1 MRTRKKQLLFVFCL
15 FLTLACSCVYAYRT
29 EETVLRGSLRT
40 EKVEIEL
47 DTKDAQEKNAR
58 PVMAGQTIRYQPEI
72 RAKGSAC
79 YVRLT
84 ADIRV
89 KEAEP
94 EATPALPRLKQNKGW
109 VKKGTCFY
117 YTKPLKRGE
126 TVSPFTEIQV
136 PGAWDAR
143 ISGFSVHL
151 TADAIQADSF
161 SPAFGSYAPWGSVEI
176 QQDKQ
181 ESCREY
187 RTAQK
192 TEPNSVIYRGNN
204 SFEVSA
210 DDLFAAFPSLSP
222 GDKVSAFVD
231 LKNETSE
238 PAQIEWKTK
247 VSGTELPGRI
257 RLSLFLGGSPFYQ
270 GSLAGSELK
279 EFQPLTTLKAGEKKR
294 LKYVLSLPAGLD
306 NSYSLETSS
315 IVWHLRAAE
324 SETPKP
330 VQTGD
335 PFPGYLALLAVLLSG
350 STLLFS
356 RRGKKGGDE

>member
-143 ISGFSVHL
+143 ISGLIPFPLLS
-151 TADAIQADSF
+151 AAMRPGAAWKSSRISR
-161 SPAFGSYAPWGSVEI
+161 SPAVSTALRRKQNLIPLSTAETI
-176 QQDKQ
+176 LLKCQQTICLRRFRRCLPETK
-181 ESCREY
+181 
-187 RTAQK
+187 
-192 TEPNSVIYRGNN
+192 
-204 SFEVSA
+204 
-210 DDLFAAFPSLSP
+210 FP
-222 GDKVSAFVD
+222 
-231 LKNETSE
+231 
-238 PAQIEWKTK
+238 
-247 VSGTELPGRI
+247 
-257 RLSLFLGGSPFYQ
+257 
-270 GSLAGSELK
+270 
-279 EFQPLTTLKAGEKKR
+279 
-294 LKYVLSLPAGLD
+294 
-306 NSYSLETSS
+306 
-315 IVWHLRAAE
+315 
-324 SETPKP
+324 
-330 VQTGD
+330 
-335 PFPGYLALLAVLLSG
+335 LLW
-350 STLLFS
+350 T
-356 RRGKKGGDE
+356 